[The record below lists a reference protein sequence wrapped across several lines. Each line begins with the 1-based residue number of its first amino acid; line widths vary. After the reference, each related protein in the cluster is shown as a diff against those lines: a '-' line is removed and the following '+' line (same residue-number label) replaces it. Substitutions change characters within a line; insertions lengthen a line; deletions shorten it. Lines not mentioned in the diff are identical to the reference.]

1 MKLLKIN
8 EFAAKHIKNSIGC
21 VLGRAITAP
30 LIAARTAPS
39 IATKSAL
46 SGGVRAAPLGVSLG
60 AVPAVGVGRAEEKLM
75 FQLPSP
81 E

>member
-1 MKLLKIN
+1 MGN
-8 EFAAKHIKNSIGC
+8 NSTLNSGENGA
-21 VLGRAITAP
+21 VSSDEVGTV
-30 LIAARTAPS
+30 S
-39 IATKSAL
+39 
-46 SGGVRAAPLGVSLG
+46 SGGVVAIRRRKGGALGVSLG